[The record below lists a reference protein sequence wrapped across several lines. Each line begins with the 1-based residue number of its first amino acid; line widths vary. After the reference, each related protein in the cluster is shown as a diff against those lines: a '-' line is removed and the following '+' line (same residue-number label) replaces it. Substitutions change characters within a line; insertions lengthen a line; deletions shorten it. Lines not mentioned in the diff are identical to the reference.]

1 MPKQYAKM
9 LYKSPIGILSLVADD
24 HYLFGIWIEEES
36 DFEKGL
42 SENDVTLVESHP
54 ILNQITSYLETY
66 FKGQDQDLSK
76 MPLAPVGSDFEKRV
90 WNYLRGIPFGQTVT
104 YGQIAK
110 DLQIASAQAI
120 GGAVGRNPWSILVP
134 CHRVLGAGNRLTG
147 YASGIAKKA
156 WLLKHE
162 GAAFQENKEQKE
174 KKMLEFIEYPK
185 CTTCKKAKKELDQL
199 GLEYKDVHIVEETPS
214 EKVILNW
221 LETSGFELKQFF
233 NTSGIKYRELGL
245 KDKVGTLSNKEA
257 AKLLASDGMLLK
269 RPILVENG
277 VVKQIGYRK
286 TYDNLDLK

>member
-1 MPKQYAKM
+1 M
-9 LYKSPIGILSLVADD
+9 LYKSPIGPLSLVADD

-42 SENDVTLVESHP
+42 SENDVTVVERHP

-66 FKGQDQDLSK
+66 FKGQDQDLSE
-76 MPLAPVGSDFEKRV
+76 MPIAPIGSDFEKRV

-110 DLQIASAQAI
+110 DLQVASAQAV

-134 CHRVLGAGNRLTG
+134 CHRVLGAGGRLTG
-147 YASGIAKKA
+147 YAWGLEKKA
-156 WLLKHE
+156 WLLRHE
-162 GAAFQENKEQKE
+162 GASYQENKKKKE

-221 LETSGFELKQFF
+221 LKTSGFELKQFF

-277 VVKQIGYRK
+277 LVKQIGYRK
-286 TYDNLDLK
+286 SYNNLDLN